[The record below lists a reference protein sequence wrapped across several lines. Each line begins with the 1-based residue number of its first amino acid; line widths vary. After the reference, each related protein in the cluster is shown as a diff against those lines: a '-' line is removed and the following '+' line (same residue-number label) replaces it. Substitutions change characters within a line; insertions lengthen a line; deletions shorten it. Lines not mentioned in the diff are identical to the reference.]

1 MPIRYRLLQATTA
14 FVMAAQALV
23 VAVFT
28 FVFNFSES
36 FAPLDEPTE
45 SATGRLRI
53 SMAIGAVVIAVALSA
68 GAMLIRS
75 CARGTS
81 ARSAVAVAAVAAV
94 MELLLVVDALL
105 SGSGSSVL
113 TRGAA
118 LAMLALCFL
127 TDPAHLNRGRRA
139 RGAHALD
146 SSGTN

>member
-1 MPIRYRLLQATTA
+1 MPIRYRLLQAATA
-14 FVMAAQALV
+14 FVLAAQALV

-28 FVFNFSES
+28 FVFNSVEA

-45 SATGRLRI
+45 SVTGRLWI
-53 SMAIGAVVIAVALSA
+53 SIAIGVVVIAVALSA
-68 GAMLIRS
+68 CAMLIRS

-81 ARSAVAVAAVAAV
+81 SRSAVAVAAV

-127 TDPAHLNRGRRA
+127 TDPAHRSRGRRA
-139 RGAHALD
+139 RGTSALD
-146 SSGTN
+146 SPGTS

>member
-28 FVFNFSES
+28 FVFNSAES

-81 ARSAVAVAAVAAV
+81 ARSAVAVAAV

-113 TRGAA
+113 MRGAA

-139 RGAHALD
+139 RGSHALD